1 MELNK
6 IFAAVLLAGV
16 IAMTTGFLADL
27 LVAPKELEE
36 NAYVV
41 DLGEETQVAD
51 GAAAEEEGIP
61 DIATLLADADAS
73 AGEGAFRACAACHT
87 YEKGGPNRVGPNLW
101 GVVGGPMAH
110 LDDFNYSD
118 ALMERAQEGGEWTWE
133 NLNGFLHAPREW
145 LPGTAMS
152 YAGLKNDQDRANLLA
167 WMNQQSDNPI
177 PLPEP
182 AAAEETAEAP
192 AEDAAA
198 EGEAAETAAAE
209 PAAEGETVSETE
221 AAAEEGMV
229 DADSTPSAG
238 DEAAVT
244 GTEQASAAE
253 PADAATVAAEEVPTP
268 ATGTEAAQAEEAP
281 AGAEPVEDSQ
291 PLEIAQAEE
300 PAAEEPAAE
309 EPAAEDAAS
318 EEPATEQA
326 ATEEPA
332 AEAPA
337 AEESAAGGFVA
348 QVAAA
353 DPSAGQG
360 VARACMACHT
370 FEQGG
375 GNRVGPN
382 LWDVVGGDIAAAEG
396 FRYSQAMQDFGAEH
410 GQWSI
415 ELLGDYLAAPRE
427 VVPGTNMAYAGVRSE
442 EDLAALVAWL
452 RTLSDNPVALE

>member
-27 LVAPKELEE
+27 LVAPEELEE

-61 DIATLLADADAS
+61 DIATLLADADPA

-110 LDDFNYSD
+110 IEDFNYSD

-133 NLNGFLHAPREW
+133 NLNGFIHAPREW

-209 PAAEGETVSETE
+209 PAAEGEAVSEME
-221 AAAEEGMV
+221 AAAEEDMV
-229 DADSTPSAG
+229 DAESTPSTG

-244 GTEQASAAE
+244 GTEQTSAAE
-253 PADAATVAAEEVPTP
+253 PADAETVAAEEVPTP
-268 ATGTEAAQAEEAP
+268 ATDTGAAQAEEEVATEETP
-281 AGAEPVEDSQ
+281 AAAEPVEDAQ
-291 PLEIAQAEE
+291 PLEIAQ
-300 PAAEEPAAE
+300 AE

-318 EEPATEQA
+318 EEPATEEA

-332 AEAPA
+332 AEEGGA
-337 AEESAAGGFVA
+337 SGFVA

-382 LWDVVGGDIAAAEG
+382 LWDVVGNDIAAAEG
-396 FRYSQAMQDFGAEH
+396 FRYSQAMQDFGTEH

-442 EDLAALVAWL
+442 EDLAALVAWM
-452 RTLSDNPVALE
+452 RTLSENPVPLQ